1 MRQTEK
7 LFTFQFIA
15 LNLVSFFAFCNLSVF
30 YSFYEYLS
38 KLGIPAQWRGVL
50 TGLEPT
56 GAFLS
61 CLTMI
66 PLLRAGSAA
75 VIIPTALALLVTAL
89 YSYSWAVTIPTL
101 IVLRLFHGA
110 AFGLLVSANVTTLA
124 GLIPKQRENLGWGI
138 ASVPALILF
147 AVMPLMT
154 ETLLAHGRTEP
165 QIYAGIT
172 ILAFP
177 AAFLLL
183 VLGRKMKDAVR
194 DPDGP
199 MLKRPYLAEMRR
211 DFGQGR
217 TILLPG
223 IVLFLL
229 LGCST
234 VFFFMKSHAAGIASG
249 ETGRFFAIAIP
260 IALATGAFLG
270 TLPEWA
276 GKVKA
281 LWFAMLLLVLCF
293 FSFGLAHTRLA
304 LELTAGLF
312 GLCIGAFL
320 PLLRAAAPLLSPGSP
335 RGLRTNLTPCAMG
348 AGFLLGPYLGGALI
362 AKGLCPPALFNVC
375 GGFLL
380 ICTAL
385 LTAPA
390 FKNTR
395 RAGAPG
401 KGPSE

>member
-15 LNLVSFFAFCNLSVF
+15 LNLASFFAFCNLAVF

-38 KLGIPAQWRGVL
+38 KLGIPVQWRGVL
-50 TGLEPT
+50 AGLEPT

-61 CLTMI
+61 CLVMI
-66 PLLRAGSAA
+66 PLLRAGRAA
-75 VIIPTALALLVTAL
+75 VVVPTALALLVTAL

-110 AFGLLVSANVTTLA
+110 AFGLLVSASAAMLS

-138 ASVPALILF
+138 ASIPALIPF
-147 AVMPLMT
+147 ALMPPMT

-183 VLGRKMKDAVR
+183 VLGRKMKRAVP
-194 DPDGP
+194 DPDVP
-199 MLKRPYLAEMRR
+199 MLKRPYIAEMRK

-217 TILLPG
+217 AVLSPC

-249 ETGRFFAIAIP
+249 ETGRFFAIATTV
-260 IALATGAFLG
+260 ALATGAFLG
-270 TLPEWA
+270 TPPEWA

-281 LWFAMLLLVLCF
+281 LWFAMLLLALCF

-312 GLCIGAFL
+312 GLCIGASL
-320 PLLRAAAPLLSPGSP
+320 PLLRAAAPQLSPGV
-335 RGLRTNLTPCAMG
+335 RANLTPYAMG

-362 AKGLCPPALFNVC
+362 AKGLSPPALFNVC

-380 ICTAL
+380 LCTAL

-390 FKNTR
+390 FKNAH
-395 RAGAPG
+395 RADAPG
-401 KGPSE
+401 KGTSD